1 LTTHP
6 HRLRP
11 GTARPPIV
19 TGMQTS
25 LTRLWAFVVVL
36 HMGAPILTAQSA
48 QPPRDLPQRST
59 RIVATDRFAF
69 HSDPWINLH
78 HFLYQWSREDRGLE
92 IGRHPAPMPERST
105 VAELSAADRT
115 AWLSAIGF
123 YRETIASRGNFDSD
137 MMRIKAR
144 LVFLDGDPSA
154 APADVVPGLANA
166 LRSAMPIYRKK
177 WWPRH
182 DEANRRWIGSVVP
195 PLRRHEAAFVQ
206 LTTRVRESKWPDV
219 PWRVDVTAYP
229 NYRAGYTTSEGHIV
243 MFSTDPR
250 NQNLYSLEMVLHEV
264 QHAEAVEGTMPTA
277 LANAFEAVVAKPP
290 ANLWHAIIFATA
302 GEFVRSIAASEGHA
316 GYTPYWIREGF
327 ENLDGWKEL
336 VRPVSEYWLPVV
348 RGEVSR
354 VEGLNALAR
363 ALNGR

>member
-1 LTTHP
+1 
-6 HRLRP
+6 
-11 GTARPPIV
+11 V
-19 TGMQTS
+19 TDMQTS
-25 LTRLWAFVVVL
+25 LTRLWAFVVVI
-36 HMGAPILTAQSA
+36 HMGSPILAAQSA
-48 QPPRDLPQRST
+48 QPPRDPPPRAT

-92 IGRHPAPMPERST
+92 IGRHPVPMPERST
-105 VAELSAADRT
+105 VAELSAADQT
-115 AWLSAIGF
+115 VWLSAVGF
-123 YRETIASRGNFDSD
+123 YRDAVASRGNFDWD

-154 APADVVPGLANA
+154 APADVIPGIANA

-182 DEANRRWIGSVVP
+182 DEANRRWIGNVLP
-195 PLRRHEAAFVQ
+195 PLRRYEAAFVQ
-206 LTTRVRESKWPDV
+206 MTTRVRESKWPDV

-243 MFSTDPR
+243 MFSTDPQ

-264 QHAEAVEGTMPTA
+264 QHAEAIEGTTPTA
-277 LANAFEAVVAKPP
+277 ITNAFEAVGAKAPG
-290 ANLWHAIIFATA
+290 NLWHAIIFATA
-302 GEFVRSIAASEGHA
+302 GEFVRSIAASEGNA

-336 VRPVSEYWLPVV
+336 VRPVTEYWLPVV

>member
-1 LTTHP
+1 
-6 HRLRP
+6 
-11 GTARPPIV
+11 
-19 TGMQTS
+19 MC
-25 LTRLWAFVVVL
+25 AFVIVIY
-36 HMGAPILTAQSA
+36 MGSPIGAAQSG
-48 QPPRDLPQRST
+48 QPPRDRSPRAT

-78 HFLYQWSREDRGLE
+78 HFLYQWSREDQGLE
-92 IGRHPAPMPERST
+92 IGRHPVPMPERRT
-105 VAELSAADRT
+105 VGELSATDQT
-115 AWLSAIGF
+115 VWLSAVGF
-123 YRETIASRGNFDSD
+123 YRDAVASRGNFDAD

-144 LVFLDGDPSA
+144 LVILGGDPSA
-154 APADVVPGLANA
+154 APPDVIPGIADA
-166 LRSAMPIYRKK
+166 LRATMPIYLKK

-182 DEANRRWIGSVVP
+182 DEANRRWIGNVLP
-195 PLRRHEAAFVQ
+195 RLRRHEAAFVR
-206 LTTRVRESKWPDV
+206 LTTRVDESKWPDV
-219 PWRVDVTAYP
+219 PWRIDVTAYP
-229 NYRAGYTTSEGHIV
+229 NYRAGYTTREGHIV

-250 NQNLYSLEMVLHEV
+250 NQDLYSLEMVLHEV
-264 QHAEAVEGTMPTA
+264 QHAQALEGTTHTA
-277 LANAFEAVVAKPP
+277 ITDAFDAARTKAPG
-290 ANLWHAIIFATA
+290 NLSHAIIFATA
-302 GEFVRSIAASEGHA
+302 GEFVRSIAASEGNA